1 MDTVKR
7 IHLMREI
14 ADNMAEREKN
24 WNIVD
29 FILRQYGLPTIPTWN
44 GEKVDYILNM
54 LENAEED
61 ILIQIARHYGIEGY
75 DESGAYTRTTIPI
88 IEEENHLWKNG
99 WFRLFISHSSN
110 HKVLAEKIKKS
121 LERYYIS
128 AFVAHSDIEATKE
141 WQNEIELALNTTHA
155 LTAMLT
161 DDFHQSKWTDQEI
174 GFVMGRGALIV
185 PVHLGVAPYGFI
197 GKFQGLQGQN
207 RTETQI
213 ANDIFDIL
221 AKNKVS
227 APCIAKAL
235 ILKFEKSESF
245 QEAKDN
251 MTLLEKFLN
260 YSDDKIIERIGAVIL
275 NNGQVR
281 DAFGVKIRIDQ
292 LINKLKKNTM
302 LNM

>member
-1 MDTVKR
+1 MDIVKR
-7 IHLMREI
+7 IRLMRQI
-14 ADNMAEREKN
+14 ADNMVEREEN
-24 WNIVD
+24 WSIID
-29 FILRQYGLPTIPTWN
+29 FILRQYGLPTMPTWG
-44 GEKVDYILNM
+44 GEKTDYILNM
-54 LENAEED
+54 MENAEKD
-61 ILIQIARHYGIEGY
+61 TLIQIARHYGIEGF
-75 DESGAYTRTTIPI
+75 DESGTYVRTTIPI
-88 IEEENHLWKNG
+88 IEEENHLWKSG

-110 HKVLAEKIKKS
+110 QKVLAEKIKKS

-128 AFVAHSDIEATKE
+128 AFVAHSDIEPTKE

-161 DDFHQSKWTDQEI
+161 DEFHPSKWTDQEI

-197 GKFQGLQGQN
+197 GKFQGLQGQG
-207 RTETQI
+207 RTDTQI

-235 ILKFEKSESF
+235 VLKFEKSESY

-251 MTLLEKFLN
+251 VTLLEKYLN
-260 YSDDKIIERIGAVIL
+260 YSNDKIIECIL
-275 NNGQVR
+275 AAMQNNSQVR
-281 DAFGVKIRIDQ
+281 ESFGVKIRIDQ
-292 LINKLKKNTM
+292 LINKLRKEYNV
-302 LNM
+302 